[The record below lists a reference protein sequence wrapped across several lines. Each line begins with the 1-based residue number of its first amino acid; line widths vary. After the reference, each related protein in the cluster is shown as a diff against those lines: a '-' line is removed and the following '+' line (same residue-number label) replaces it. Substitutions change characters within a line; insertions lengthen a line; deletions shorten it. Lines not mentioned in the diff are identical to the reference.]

1 VELIGWLLRL
11 VFFVAALWF
20 ALQNTAPVALRLS
33 PTQGWAQ
40 VPLIF
45 VILGC
50 FVAGMLAGMVALLPL
65 LLRLRRRAAA
75 VDRQARQAVVATP
88 AQLESDRLTEVA
100 RQVGAVGGLEL
111 DTRTR
116 LRRR

>member
-1 VELIGWLLRL
+1 MELVGWLLRL

-20 ALQNTAPVALRLS
+20 ALQNTAPVPLRLS
-33 PTQGWAQ
+33 PTQGWSQ

-50 FVAGMLAGMVALLPL
+50 FVAGAVAGVVALLPV
-65 LLRLRRRAAA
+65 LLRLRRRATA
-75 VDRQARQAVVATP
+75 VDRQARESAAASP
-88 AQLESDRLTEVA
+88 AALESDRLTEVA
-100 RQVGAVGGLEL
+100 RQVGAVGGLDM